1 MSGFGNVSPA
11 AYLGLIF
18 LLNKFVKLFSN
29 LFARNLAPE
38 WKFTTKGVLWRL
50 LPSEDDY
57 FVGEDRDLAG
67 KSVTFFCINPT
78 SGKVYWHDVQFH
90 EKWWIGIETIH
101 RDIVFFHEF
110 ASPDLPGHKK
120 IYAVELLTGKLLWFN
135 EELEFLFAYDEKVY
149 ASRVAGEQGLCS
161 ELDLRSG
168 AALREPDFL
177 AVNAV
182 RDTVLNAAAN
192 VQFPQPFDASVNVPL
207 PVGKSIEQAI
217 TLAGNPDSIEYLE
230 ANGKIIVGYHDNVSP
245 KAGEQVL
252 IQNIVIVD
260 PDAGKIIYRDQ
271 LNSTDSA
278 VSIPV
283 PDMFFGRG
291 SFVYYVK
298 EKKTLTAIDLKLQR
312 V

>member
-1 MSGFGNVSPA
+1 
-11 AYLGLIF
+11 
-18 LLNKFVKLFSN
+18 VKLISN
-29 LFARNLAPE
+29 LFVRNLAPQ
-38 WKFTTKGVLWRL
+38 WKFTAKGILWRI
-50 LPSEDDY
+50 LPSKDDY
-57 FVGEDRDLAG
+57 FVGEDRNLAG

-90 EKWWIGIETIH
+90 EKWWIGLEAIH

-120 IYAVELLTGKLLWFN
+120 IYAVELPTGRLLWFN
-135 EELEFLFAYDEKVY
+135 EELEFLFAYKEMVY
-149 ASRVAGEQGLCS
+149 ASRIAGEQRMFS

-168 AALREPDFL
+168 AVLREPDFS
-177 AVNAV
+177 AVNAL
-182 RDTVLNAAAN
+182 RDTALNVSGN
-192 VQFPQPFDASVNVPL
+192 VQFPHPFDASVNVPL
-207 PVGKSIEQAI
+207 PVGESIEQAI
-217 TLAGNPDSIEYLE
+217 TPARNPDSIEYL
-230 ANGKIIVGYHDNVSP
+230 AIDGKIIVGYYDNVSP

-260 PDAGKIIYRDQ
+260 SDAGKIIYRDV

-278 VSIPV
+278 CSVPV

-291 SFVYYVK
+291 SHIYYVK
-298 EKKTLTAIDLKLQR
+298 EKKTLSAIDLKLQR